1 MGESETRI
9 GAWVA
14 QLTCLAFN
22 LNRIIFMS
30 NEKTPTPI
38 FEHLKS
44 LLRDGQVLAGKFDL
58 KPLIVGIWVGRF
70 RKVLQQ
76 IYGENASQVQ
86 LCPDPRQDNPKVTQ
100 QERVRQ
106 RLPLLENML
115 ERLGATTHGTKVF
128 IGHGRSL
135 QWLKLKSFLSERLA
149 LDCDEFNIEPVAGI
163 HTTDRLEIMLAQA
176 GMAFLVMTAE
186 DKHADGTVHAREN
199 VVHEVGLFQGRI
211 GSRHA
216 IVMLE
221 EGCAKFSNLD
231 GLTLIMFPPNDIAAR
246 FEDVRRVLER
256 EGFA

>member
-1 MGESETRI
+1 MT
-9 GAWVA
+9 
-14 QLTCLAFN
+14 T
-22 LNRIIFMS
+22 
-30 NEKTPTPI
+30 EKTPTPI
-38 FEHLKS
+38 FERLQT
-44 LLRDGQVLAGKFDL
+44 LLRDGQALAAKVDL
-58 KPLIVGIWVGRF
+58 RPLNVQIWVART
-70 RKVLQQ
+70 RSTLLQ
-76 IYGENASQVQ
+76 IYGANATQVE
-86 LCPDPRQDNPKVTQ
+86 LCPVPGHDNPKLTQ

-106 RLPLLENML
+106 RLPVLQNIVS
-115 ERLGATTHGTKVF
+115 RLGGATHGTKVF

-163 HTTDRLEIMLAQA
+163 HTTDRLEIMLTQA

-199 VVHEVGLFQGRI
+199 VTHEVGLFQGHI
-211 GSRHA
+211 GSRRA
-216 IVMLE
+216 IVILE

-246 FEDVRRVLER
+246 FEEVRRVLER

>member
-1 MGESETRI
+1 
-9 GAWVA
+9 
-14 QLTCLAFN
+14 
-22 LNRIIFMS
+22 MS
-30 NEKTPTPI
+30 TEKTPSPI
-38 FEHLKS
+38 FERLQS
-44 LLRDGQVLAGKFDL
+44 LLRDGQTLAVKVDLTALGVEVWVAKFRSL
-58 KPLIVGIWVGRF
+58 
-70 RKVLQQ
+70 LQQ
-76 IYGENASQVQ
+76 IYGEKATQVE
-86 LCPDPRQDNPKVTQ
+86 LCPVPGHDNPKLTQ

-106 RLPLLENML
+106 RLPVLENIVSQ
-115 ERLGATTHGTKVF
+115 LGGAAYGRKVF

-135 QWLKLKSFLSERLA
+135 QWLRLKAFLSERLA
-149 LDCDEFNIEPVAGI
+149 LDCDEFNIEPAAGI
-163 HTTDRLEIMLAQA
+163 HTTDRLEIMLSQA

-211 GSRHA
+211 GSRRA

-256 EGFA
+256 EGLA